1 MQITVTG
8 QQEHI
13 ARQPAFIELVR
24 KCEEALAM
32 GITHNDCVAGMDK
45 YISVD
50 TDADDYIRLAVIE
63 TYQAA
68 GWKWISDRYIGELRF
83 VLPSED

>member
-8 QQEHI
+8 SQEFV
-13 ARQPAFIELVR
+13 ARQPAFIALME

-32 GITHNDCVAGMDK
+32 AITHNDSVAGMDK

-83 VLPSED
+83 VLPSAD